1 MKYPKELFFD
11 ATTLLETVCPE
22 KILIIGNSLAE
33 LTDEYKKQ
41 CQLIK
46 KNCDINQVSYS
57 VNISDTIFLQRYDI
71 AIVGE
76 IIESDDR
83 KKTEQIIGRLRDL
96 CSPRIIIFADLNNS
110 QWQENDLFG
119 FGFNKYNHYEIDDA
133 QFALYQH
140 NIDSY
145 KRTPDWFNPK
155 NWANPQLWN
164 KFWW

>member
-11 ATTLLETVCPE
+11 ATALLETVYPE
-22 KILIIGNSLAE
+22 KILIISDALAE
-33 LTDEYKKQ
+33 LASEYEKQ

-46 KNCDINQVSYS
+46 KNCDISQESYS
-57 VNISDTIFLQRYDI
+57 VNVSDPIFLQRYDI

-76 IIESDDR
+76 AIESDDR
-83 KKTEQIIGRLRDL
+83 QKTEQIICRLRDL
-96 CSPRIIIFADLNNS
+96 CSPRIIIFIDLNNS

-119 FGFNKYNHYEIDDA
+119 LGFNKYNQYEIDGA
-133 QFALYQH
+133 KFALYQH